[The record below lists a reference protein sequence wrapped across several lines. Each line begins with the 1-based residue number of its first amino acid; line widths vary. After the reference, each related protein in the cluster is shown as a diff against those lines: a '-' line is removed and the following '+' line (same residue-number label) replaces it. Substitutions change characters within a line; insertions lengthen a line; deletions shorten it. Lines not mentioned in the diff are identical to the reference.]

1 LEEMNHAHVA
11 VERNLNNVVG
21 EKRNFLMLLFMT

>member
-1 LEEMNHAHVA
+1 LVETNHAHAA

-21 EKRNFLMLLFMT
+21 EKRNFFMLLFMT